1 MNVTERVIVE
11 QFAYWEGATAADLP
25 AITEAITVV
34 VGCGTS
40 YYLAQS
46 IASAFNICGRN
57 AIAVPGGE
65 WARRA
70 SAYLAKRD
78 DICVVALS
86 RSGESTETVQAVDYS
101 RENGIRTIALTCEK
115 DSSIDRA
122 ADETVYLP
130 THGEEGV
137 VMTSS
142 ASLMLIA
149 GLRLAGATVTPDIIE
164 QAQKPLATLGGID
177 AGFIKGC
184 DHFVYLGAGSLYGA
198 AAEGALKLQEMSL
211 SYAQTFHPMEYRH
224 GPISL
229 IDETSLVVLLYSADT
244 AEEEA
249 QLASEIQEK
258 GGKVIGLGGPGD
270 ISIPLANADLAR
282 VVELLPALQVFGE
295 RIAEFKGL
303 DTTAPRHLTKVV
315 VLS

>member
-11 QFAYWEGATAADLP
+11 QFAYWEGAITADLP
-25 AITEAITVV
+25 ALTEGTVVV

-40 YYLAQS
+40 YYLAQA
-46 IASAFNICGRN
+46 IASAFNIGGRN
-57 AIAVPGGE
+57 ALAVPGGE

-78 DICVVALS
+78 DVCVVALS

-101 RENGIRTIALTCEK
+101 RKNGIRTIALTCEK
-115 DSSIDRA
+115 GSSIDVA
-122 ADETVYLP
+122 ASETVYLP

-149 GLRLAGATVTPDIIE
+149 GLRLAGADIESSITE
-164 QAQKPLATLGGID
+164 LAQKPLAQLGAVD
-177 AGFIKGC
+177 ADFVNGRG
-184 DHFVYLGAGSLYGA
+184 HFVYLGAGAHYGI

-229 IDETSLVVLLYSADT
+229 IDENSLVVLLYSADT
-244 AEEEA
+244 TAEEA
-249 QLASEIQEK
+249 KLAKEIQDK

-270 ISIPLANADLAR
+270 ISIPLSETGLAR
-282 VVELLPALQVFGE
+282 VIEMLPALQVFGE
-295 RIAEFKGL
+295 RIAQFKNL